1 MRMFISLIHW
11 VRKEI
16 SFHWRE
22 TDETCWAFGAI
33 FFYSSLTCL
42 IALVLAPKD
51 LSKANW
57 GHHYLPCILSSSL
70 ISFLSPLELLM
81 LHTVHSFDVEQMKR
95 LFPGS
100 GTCLCLPLPG
110 WQISDFKFMMTIKE
124 NNRKNPPKTNKQQQ
138 QKRKKAGTFEHRDCG
153 HCFWPC
159 ALLSLTYSQMNCE
172 SHYHACRSEIPKREE
187 CHLRTLPTVYV
198 YAKNWLCCLMMWG
211 FGKSKPR
218 KVKRTLVCP
227 GS

>member
-33 FFYSSLTCL
+33 FFYSSLTLFDCSGAGSKGSFQSKPRTSL
-42 IALVLAPKD
+42 SALHFK
-51 LSKANW
+51 
-57 GHHYLPCILSSSL
+57 
-70 ISFLSPLELLM
+70 LL
-81 LHTVHSFDVEQMKR
+81 TN
-95 LFPGS
+95 LFPVPFRVVNVAHSAFFWCGANEEIVS
-100 GTCLCLPLPG
+100 RFWHLPMPAFARLTDFRF
-110 WQISDFKFMMTIKE
+110 QIYDDHKG
-124 NNRKNPPKTNKQQQ
+124 KQQKKTHPKQ
-138 QKRKKAGTFEHRDCG
+138 TNNNKKKKKAGTFEHRDCG

-198 YAKNWLCCLMMWG
+198 YAKNWLCWLMMWG